1 MKRFNKTKILGVLE
15 QEIGKLDDE
24 GSENVDLNFKKS
36 MQINQFDEKLGQYF
50 ENRKKYHRYM
60 IKKEKLEQII

>member
-1 MKRFNKTKILGVLE
+1 MGVLE

-24 GSENVDLNFKKS
+24 GSDNVDFNIKKS
-36 MQINQFDEKLGQYF
+36 VQIDQFDEKLSQYF

-60 IKKEKLEQII
+60 IKKDKLEQII